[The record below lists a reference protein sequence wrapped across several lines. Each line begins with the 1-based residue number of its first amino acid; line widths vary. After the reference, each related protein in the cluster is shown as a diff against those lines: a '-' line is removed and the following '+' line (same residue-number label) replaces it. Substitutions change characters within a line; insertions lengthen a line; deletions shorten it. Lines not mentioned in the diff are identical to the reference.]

1 MDALPYVD
9 TLVKEYLAFRGF
21 TSALAAFSAELVR
34 RRAAGRW
41 GAVQ

>member
-21 TSALAAFSAELVR
+21 TASLAAFQADLV
-34 RRAAGRW
+34 GPW
-41 GAVQ
+41 GGGGGWGV